1 MWESDNIVSLSML
14 AVFAFVSLRMF
25 AAHRETSIKLAGRIN
40 ATSAESESRRKEN
53 ADMSEMAGPD
63 KAAGDVTMV

>member
-1 MWESDNIVSLSML
+1 MWESDNIMTLSML
-14 AVFAFVSLRMF
+14 AVFAFVSLRLF

-40 ATSAESESRRKEN
+40 ARPAESESRRKEN
-53 ADMSEMAGPD
+53 ADTSELAGPN